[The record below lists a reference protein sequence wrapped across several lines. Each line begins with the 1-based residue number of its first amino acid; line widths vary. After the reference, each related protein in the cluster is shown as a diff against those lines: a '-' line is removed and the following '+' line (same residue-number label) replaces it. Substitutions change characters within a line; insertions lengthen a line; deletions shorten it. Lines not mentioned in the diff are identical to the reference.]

1 MSGPRPNWFLALPLP
16 REAGWALKP
25 SCAALPQGLRCLAA
39 ADLHLTLAFL
49 GPCGQEQ
56 ALAAWEALAELRY
69 PPVLATAGAW
79 RPLGSP
85 GRPSAWGL
93 TLAQG
98 QREVAGLIARGRP
111 AALAA
116 AGLPPERRDPLPH
129 VTLLRPSRRE
139 AEQQRRLMAERLA
152 QLPLPQRPAQ
162 LEHLALYTW
171 ASRAEG
177 AAGATAGAPRYRI
190 VAQRALA
197 GGEP

>member
-16 REAGWALKP
+16 RAAGWAVEP

-49 GPCGQEQ
+49 GPCGQAQ
-56 ALAAWEALAELRY
+56 AQAAWEALAVLRQ

-79 RPLGSP
+79 RALGAP

-93 TLAQG
+93 TLTQG
-98 QREVAGLIARGRP
+98 HREVTGLMARGRP

-129 VTLLRPSRRE
+129 VTLLRPTRRE
-139 AEQQRRLMAERLA
+139 AEQQRRQMAERLA
-152 QLPLPQRPAQ
+152 QLPLPQRPAL
-162 LEHLALYTW
+162 LEQLALYTW
-171 ASRAEG
+171 AEG
-177 AAGATAGAPRYRI
+177 AVGAAAGAPRYRI
-190 VAQRALA
+190 VEQRSLA
-197 GGEP
+197 GGDP